1 MIRLLAL
8 IPLICF
14 PVVGQEP
21 PRADVSKMSDL
32 EFANFLASGLAED
45 FAVSF
50 RGKKYPATNLLP
62 LQATLLEQA
71 QAGSPDGPKAFAD
84 FTMTAM
90 EQTLTMGLT
99 ETCALL
105 GDGGLAAIMD
115 FAERGQIQGRD
126 YFFLVSLLLI
136 QAEFEN
142 ENFHYAAR
150 IAARLRMEVRLWLE
164 GKRVADP
171 PAAEAWD
178 LHLKYL
184 IGSFTLPD
192 DEILQGR
199 EKVQIL
205 FGSKTPNPNKE
216 LRIVLNRLNALES
229 AKIELYRYNW
239 KGAEKFLRPL
249 AKEGDRLAQA
259 WLARCLM
266 FLNEYPEAG
275 DLLSRLLPNNNFRQP
290 DFQAYV
296 HASLGLAL
304 WQSAAKDHEK
314 ALETLKNCRMQVVT
328 RRKIDQAVS
337 GKELPDY
344 IKMPFYYIYRQET
357 ASFAALGEKDKA
369 AAAAMHFSTIVKA
382 WANQVLSGT
391 SETEQLRFKELMED
405 GPFTVPH
412 MANQTRLLADNL
424 VFFKGLVADEL
435 GKNPSSS
442 RKIEEMLIQGYDS
455 DLARDAARLN
465 EGAEKEEL
473 KIFDW
478 GNLRDSLPE
487 GLVFVDFVRCG
498 GRLNDRG
505 GTEPVYLAV
514 ITSRETKE
522 EPVLLDLGPAVEI
535 ENKITNFLATMRLGF
550 DDPNSEALAKDL
562 HALLI
567 NPILNTISPATKG
580 LIFSPDGHVSFLN
593 LAALPDGEGT
603 FLCEKFPSYYASSA
617 RDVIS
622 RNSKQAFSKSAPLI
636 FANPSFGAPSHPEGA
651 RTRSFSLQPLPQA
664 EKEAEAVAASLR
676 ERGLSP
682 KVFTG
687 EAATERAFR
696 SASAPAVI
704 HFATHG
710 FFLGDK
716 AIKNPMRAG
725 GLALAG
731 SARFADRAKRGLC
744 DDDADDGIL
753 TAEEISRMNL
763 KGTWLVS
770 VSACESG
777 MGRTLN
783 GEGLLGLQRGFQNAG
798 AQNLLLC
805 LWPIE
810 DSAARNFTEAFYREI
825 SKGHNPRLA
834 YHYATTR
841 LLTDLRKASGISS
854 AIRNA
859 GAFVL
864 SSGQSEVADAP
875 QGTVSKR
882 LVRAEKR

>member
-1 MIRLLAL
+1 
-8 IPLICF
+8 
-14 PVVGQEP
+14 
-21 PRADVSKMSDL
+21 MSDL

-71 QAGSPDGPKAFAD
+71 QTGSTDGAKAFTD
-84 FTMTAM
+84 FTKTAM
-90 EQTLTMGLT
+90 EQTLAMGLT

-115 FAERGQIQGRD
+115 FADRGQIQGRD

-164 GKRVADP
+164 AKRVADP
-171 PAAEAWD
+171 LAAKAWD

-199 EKVQIL
+199 EKIGVL
-205 FGSKTPNPNKE
+205 LGLKTPNPNKE
-216 LRIVLNRLNALES
+216 LRIVLKRLNALES

-239 KGAEKFLRPL
+239 KGAEKLLRPL
-249 AKEGDRLAQA
+249 AKDGDRLAQA
-259 WLARCLM
+259 WLAKCLM
-266 FLNEYPEAG
+266 FLDKYREAG
-275 DLLSRLLPNNNFRQP
+275 DLLGQLLPNNNFRQP
-290 DFQAYV
+290 DFQAYMN
-296 HASLGLAL
+296 AGLALAL
-304 WQSAAKDHEK
+304 WQSAAKDHQK
-314 ALETLKNCRMQVVT
+314 AIETLEDCRMQVVT

-357 ASFAALGEKDKA
+357 ASLAVLGEKDKA
-369 AAAAMHFSTIVKA
+369 AAAAMHYSTIIRV
-382 WANQVLSGT
+382 WANQVLLGT
-391 SETEQLRFKELMED
+391 SESEQLRFKELMED

-412 MANQTRLLADNL
+412 MAKQTRLLADNL

-435 GKNPSSS
+435 GKNPISS
-442 RKIEEMLIQGYDS
+442 RKIEALLIQGYDS
-455 DLARDAARLN
+455 DLARDAARLAE
-465 EGAEKEEL
+465 EGAEREDL
-473 KIFDW
+473 KFFDW
-478 GNLRDSLPE
+478 ANLKDSLPE

-498 GRLNDRG
+498 GRLNERG

-514 ITSRETKE
+514 ITSRETNE

-535 ENKITNFLATMRLGF
+535 ENKITTFLATMRLGF

-580 LIFSPDGHVSFLN
+580 LIFSPDGHISFLN
-593 LAALPDGEGT
+593 LAALPDGEGI

-622 RNSKQAFSKSAPLI
+622 TNPKQAFSKSVPLI
-636 FANPSFGAPSHPEGA
+636 FANPSFGAPSHPDGA

-664 EKEAEAVAASLR
+664 EKEAETVAVSLR

-682 KVFTG
+682 KVFAG
-687 EAATERAFR
+687 EAATEKAFR
-696 SASAPAVI
+696 STSAPPVI

-731 SARFADRAKRGLC
+731 SAKFADRAKRGLC

-763 KGTWLVS
+763 RGTWLVS

-810 DSAARNFTEAFYREI
+810 DSAARNFIETFYREI
-825 SKGHNPRLA
+825 SKGRDPQTA

-841 LLTDLRKASGISS
+841 LLTDLRKVSGISS

-864 SSGQSEVADAP
+864 SSGQPEVADTP
-875 QGTVSKR
+875 QRTVSKR
-882 LVRAEKR
+882 LVKAEKR